1 MRSCNSN
8 FIKTAGQARSE
19 AMFKTLRKT
28 QGTIGQNSSGI
39 SCSCPANLA
48 YSNMGY
54 GEKSY
59 EQKLQLD
66 KSSLLHLFPKA
77 AIRLKTTKT
86 GSFFNFLSYATEV
99 SKRSRQSIELQS
111 QSGIVAKQTKPQ
123 NGTSSSSWREKLL
136 PD

>member
-1 MRSCNSN
+1 MRSCSSN
-8 FIKTAGQARSE
+8 FYETARQIQNE

-28 QGTIGQNSSGI
+28 RATIRRDSFGI

-59 EQKLQLD
+59 EQKLQPE
-66 KSSLLHLFPKA
+66 KSSLLHLFPKV
-77 AIRLKTTKT
+77 AIRLETTKT

-99 SKRSRQSIELQS
+99 SRRS
-111 QSGIVAKQTKPQ
+111 
-123 NGTSSSSWREKLL
+123 
-136 PD
+136 

>member
-1 MRSCNSN
+1 MKSCNSN
-8 FIKTAGQARSE
+8 FYETAGQVQNE

-28 QGTIGQNSSGI
+28 QGTIRQNSFGI

-66 KSSLLHLFPKA
+66 KSSLLHLFPKV
-77 AIRLKTTKT
+77 AIRLKTMET
-86 GSFFNFLSYATEV
+86 GSSSNF
-99 SKRSRQSIELQS
+99 
-111 QSGIVAKQTKPQ
+111 
-123 NGTSSSSWREKLL
+123 
-136 PD
+136 